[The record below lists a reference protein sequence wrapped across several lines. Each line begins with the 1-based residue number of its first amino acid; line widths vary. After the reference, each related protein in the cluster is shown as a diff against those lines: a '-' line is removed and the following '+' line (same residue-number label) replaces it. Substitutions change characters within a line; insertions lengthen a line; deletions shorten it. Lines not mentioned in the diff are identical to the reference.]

1 MTVNRNPFTNNR
13 QQRLFLINPTMG
25 GDSSSG
31 SVRKPSCG
39 PMLRQIVCRVVDA
52 GERECLVAFHARA
65 AAAAMTLAAFIA

>member
-13 QQRLFLINPTMG
+13 QQRLFLINHTMG

-31 SVRKPSCG
+31 RKPSCG
-39 PMLRQIVCRVVDA
+39 PMLRQIFCRVVDA